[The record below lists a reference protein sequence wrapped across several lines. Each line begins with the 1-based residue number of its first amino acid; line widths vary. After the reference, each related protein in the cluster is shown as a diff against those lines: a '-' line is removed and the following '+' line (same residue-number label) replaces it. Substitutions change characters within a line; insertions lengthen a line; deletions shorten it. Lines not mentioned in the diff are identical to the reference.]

1 MSMYPVM
8 LDVKGRRCLVVG
20 GGGVAL
26 RKVQGLL
33 ESGADLTVVAPD
45 VVPALVVLA
54 EAGKLALEKRSYSPG
69 EAAAFALVFAATD
82 QADVNEQVFRDGD
95 AAGRW
100 VNVADDPQR
109 CSFHLPAR
117 VRRGPLQ
124 IAVGSEGRA
133 PFVVRRLRRVL
144 ESRLGPEWSEWLD
157 AAERFRE
164 AVKSSV
170 EGPSEQEAC
179 FERFFVQTVD
189 PQGLTARVPTADEEN
204 AWLGTRQGHEKVATP
219 HTPHIRPDGTDGKR
233 GFVSLVGGGPGSP
246 GLLTVHGRRRLLEAD
261 AVVYDRL
268 ATSALPCELGPE
280 VELHP
285 VGKTP
290 GVHPI
295 PQEEISALLVRLARE
310 GKRVARLKGGDPY
323 VFGRGGE
330 EGEVLRKE
338 GIAFEV
344 VPGVTAAV
352 AASAWAGIPVT
363 HRKEVVSLTLVTG
376 HEAVESDGPQVRW
389 DLLAQ
394 DEHATIVGYMGLTA
408 LPNIV
413 QKLLEGGMSPTM
425 PAAMVE
431 RGTTAAQRQVV
442 STIADLPEAVE
453 RAGLEPPA
461 LLVIGPTVKHVPNLD
476 WHSGQPLAGQR
487 LVVIGPQSPLALALE
502 DCGAHVVGL
511 PVPVAPA
518 ARVVMGASP
527 LTGCVVR
534 SAADVDTI
542 HEERDGPGWSAD
554 TVSYCVGSHALERA
568 FERGWQHVIGLGDD
582 LEDHEVSVRIAEL
595 VSG

>member
-1 MSMYPVM
+1 M
-8 LDVKGRRCLVVG
+8 LDVKGRHCLVVG

-33 ESGADLTVVAPD
+33 ESGAVLTVIAPE
-45 VVPALVVLA
+45 VVPALAALA
-54 EAGKLALEKRSYSPG
+54 DGDKLTLEKRAYSSG
-69 EAAAFALVFAATD
+69 EAGSYALVFAATD
-82 QADVNEQVFRDGD
+82 RSEVNEQVYRDGD

-100 VNVADDPQR
+100 VNVADEPQR

-117 VRRGPLQ
+117 IRRGPLQ
-124 IAVGSEGRA
+124 MAIGSEGRA
-133 PFVVRRLRRVL
+133 PFVVRRLRRL
-144 ESRLGPEWSEWLD
+144 FEGRLGPEWGEWLD

-164 AVKSSV
+164 RVRTSV
-170 EGPSEQEAC
+170 TGRPEQEAC
-179 FERFFVQTVD
+179 FERFFVETVD
-189 PQGLTARVPTADEEN
+189 PDKLTARVPLADEERE
-204 AWLGTRQGHEKVATP
+204 WLGEGAHEDAVMPQPPRHDHIEATEMN
-219 HTPHIRPDGTDGKR
+219 R

-268 ATSALPCELGPE
+268 ATSALPCELAPE

-330 EGEVLRKE
+330 EAEVLRGE
-338 GIAFEV
+338 GIPFEV

-376 HEAVESDGPQVRW
+376 HEAAKSDGPQVRW

-394 DEHATIVGYMGLTA
+394 DEHATIVVYMGLTA

-413 QKLLEGGMSPTM
+413 QNLLSGGMSPTM

-442 STIADLPEAVE
+442 STIADLAKAVE
-453 RAGLEPPA
+453 RAGLQPPA
-461 LLVIGPTVKHVPNLD
+461 LLVIGPTVKHVGNLD
-476 WHSGQPLAGQR
+476 WFSGQPLAGQR
-487 LVVIGPQSPLALALE
+487 LVVLGPESPLARALE
-502 DCGAHVVGL
+502 DHGAHVVGL
-511 PVPVAPA
+511 PVPVTPA

-527 LTGCVVR
+527 LTACVVR
-534 SAADVDTI
+534 SAAEVDAI
-542 HEERDGPGWSAD
+542 HEERDGPGWSEV
-554 TVSYCVGSHALERA
+554 TLSYCIGSQALKRA
-568 FERGWQHVIGLGDD
+568 QERGWQHTIGIEDD
-582 LEDHEVSVRIAEL
+582 LKDVGVPGRIAEL